1 VERKVNKISEGLRK
15 KGYSVAGWA
24 RARGLN
30 PHTVYQFIYKKGG
43 YKGIY
48 GDIAKK
54 IQTLLEKEGV
64 V

>member
-1 VERKVNKISEGLRK
+1 MERKVNKISEKLRK

-30 PHTVYQFIYKKGG
+30 PHTVYQYIYQKGG

-48 GDIAKK
+48 GVMAKK
-54 IQTLLEKEGV
+54 INAALKKEGII
-64 V
+64 